1 MATPLEDEL
10 TAIIGSEAPQG
21 VRRRADVS
29 YTSEKPDYAKEADAA
44 ITRVG
49 SYAPAVTGLAR
60 QIGGD
65 QEGAMADYRRSAA
78 IEAEADSR
86 DSNQSTDWRDIDG
99 VGSALGF
106 ARKLATQS
114 APDAILSLGA
124 GGLARGLARRTAMDV
139 ERRAIASRV
148 ASDLATP
155 GVSTPLTRQV
165 AAQQATARAA
175 TAGVAAQQRREAVDQ
190 VAGEALERMPA
201 AQRRI
206 DRAGRAGAFVGAAAG
221 QFPGMV
227 AGSREQLEQ
236 TDQEGA
242 AKIALGDAAA
252 AALGAIPAE
261 RVLGRLANNPA
272 ARQATQEGAI
282 GLLQRAGR
290 VGKEAGTQAA
300 LEGTTEAAQAAVQ
313 RAGHAWVNDNI
324 SLVSREALDEYVANF
339 IGGAA
344 IGGSLA
350 GSIETGQQGAGAL
363 RDAGRWAWDAAGTA
377 RKAIRERLGAQADR
391 LRAKMATD
399 EDEATA
405 KPSRKGSKQ
414 GPKRTSGDMF
424 GDARRT
430 LDGLANRGMD
440 AASAFLDRFAGVK
453 NDDDLDARADA
464 VMDRM
469 QAITQRADGAP
480 IGDGVVAKAP
490 SFTQKWLLSQVNPDF
505 LARVPEEDAL
515 RLGRILD
522 KYANGRELAGVEART
537 LNRVISSPESGLTQ
551 DVLDTFVGIGPLV
564 RDLDKKLS
572 ATADADAPRLA
583 QPRREELAEVTEA
596 DQANAEAEALA
607 SGEDASGLDI
617 RDLNSG
623 NSERGP
629 ERLSAIDR
637 MESARRTINSLNN
650 PRWTD
655 SLTPEERDTRLSA
668 ARAEGRAARDEA
680 RSEILGELKI
690 RAKNNKVFPRN
701 AAHPEPYNKRRQ
713 DPDTVELVEP
723 QPFQLDNKV
732 DMRPILLDLGSLI
745 QRQQTLMRNEGTT
758 ETDIAPEQALLRGL
772 AEAQMAGL
780 EVNPDTL
787 SLGDINVKGRFV
799 MKMTPRLR
807 RYLKAELPKSAKAF
821 DPDTLQPVRDEDA
834 LLDEFARS
842 ERPDDLI
849 GENVIDSGVP
859 EDNRALVPRERPP
872 GVRDNGTEQGTRRK
886 EPDNPNEYPDVEAVA
901 SLAERAVNAGV
912 NAAAAEAIDAF
923 MTGASTVQQM
933 ADGINASGTRQTPE
947 LFELL
952 GLANMGRGV
961 GYAPRPR
968 NEPGNRT
975 GDFIPSESIVSNVNA
990 DAPYAQILNE
1000 ARKQR
1005 AKTDD
1010 PKQHAKIVYEA
1021 GVKIGTAEIKK
1032 EYDAGLMSDERFES
1046 EMAELLGNETRTSS
1060 ESLGISNT
1068 KGRRDRVVTNSY
1080 NLAKK
1085 YVLRASR
1092 GDFDT
1097 ARVTHRKADNEAR
1110 KGRDDKDRAADPDNV
1125 KAANKVDRVSRRV
1138 NKNSLAK
1145 RGKSTSPPDVPSTR
1159 DAEGSTTKVSRESME
1174 ALNKA
1179 ARDNRD
1185 GTKEV
1190 RNAKGGLVA
1199 EVSNRSD
1206 DPFDP
1211 FDPFDDDY
1219 YNATAIPGQD
1229 EFIEAMMGMDVPPMT
1244 PEDVPGYMVAEYA
1257 MAVSLIINDKA
1268 TDSSTRHYA
1277 QAYFNR
1283 LIVSMTNAEMAAARD
1298 MVAER
1303 NRADIRAANKA
1314 GMTLE
1319 AYRAKVRT
1327 ETNAANKQR
1336 ALDVL
1341 DEMQAARDAAKAA
1354 DRRSAIIEANRKGT
1368 SVHDV
1373 LYKRR
1378 LTQMQHLMEVESD
1391 FDVDNDAQFDRDME
1405 LYDQHGDNITFNEDG
1420 THDIA
1425 KRSDSDAPADGKATP
1440 NPKITPYQRDAEG
1453 KWVNDLLKLL
1463 GLDKLLTLTV
1473 GVRTD
1478 RGHSGRIFPR
1488 RGAVELSD
1496 NLTGV
1501 ERQEVLLHELGHGIV
1516 YAEVAKQLGVTV
1528 DEVVTMFQGDH
1539 AAMIEKANPELFAA
1553 LMEDFNAWRLGI
1565 TSGTKVLDARAGRSP
1580 KQRLENM
1587 RERLGARA
1595 DLTVGELKAEAAEY
1609 ELSFDEWL
1617 ADNISRALLARKD
1630 VTDSMTRVEKLFA
1643 SVAKKIREI
1652 YDSLTNAGYK
1662 PAPSVEQWVASMF
1675 DPNVSAVRQATGTT
1689 VTPGVAHAVVEAAVT
1704 NAAELFNRL
1713 PRAAGATTGVGK
1725 AVDPKAAPFPG
1736 ANRIGKA
1743 KRAKP
1748 ARSFASMVEY
1758 ARNVLRPKERQLLY
1772 DLFNTPVV
1780 HQRLMKVYAKQPEIL
1795 AAMEDAQTGMEARI
1809 AAGYLA
1815 WQNKQFNVGPKGR
1828 SLLNGIGDD
1837 LLLLFKVAGKGLIAE
1852 RLLNDIARGH
1862 VRAMRQA
1869 GREYDVHKLA
1879 TRHGGTLQQ
1888 VINKVGDLREKI
1900 WAPVSRALES
1910 NSRRMFES
1918 GVPAMRQIA
1927 GLLYKP
1933 TGTTG
1938 TDRGMVREVVHRT
1951 AQFAERAAGIMD
1963 GLSAGQQRRV
1973 LQLLQEQADEKR
1985 LSAKITNKRHKNFG
1999 KHRYSPKVR
2008 RAVAGVR
2015 ELMNESFAY
2024 MEQAGVRVGYR
2035 KNFFPVMLDLRNER
2049 AKERLTTLLMDP
2061 KFEEDIRA
2069 FFDADPEP
2077 DLYAEADDAGVP
2089 IEALVK
2095 RLVDGATG
2103 TGAPAKTNAGA
2114 PNFRGAN
2121 YRVMEFI
2128 YRIGD
2133 KAQIKEFADLQTKNP
2148 AEAFARY
2155 IEPMV
2160 RRAEYARRFKDDG
2173 TGLDKLLN
2181 DMSRQGADDN
2191 QIREAREAVE
2201 AALGTYGSDLSPTLE
2216 AISPALAKRFS
2227 GPKTRATTQG
2237 LQAYQ
2242 NARLLPLA
2250 LISSFVDPMGIA
2262 VRTGGDFATSW
2273 KGFKA
2278 GMRGLVNKDQ
2288 RAQLQDMMKLLGA
2301 SSDMATMEA
2310 LQQGFGGAGNT
2321 TAARVND
2328 FIFRWNGMA
2337 AWTRATRYMALTS
2350 AHHFLL
2356 KHGSSTDATSQRYL
2370 RELGLQP
2377 GDIKADPSATT
2388 ADGAPRQQVLLMD
2401 AAMLKR
2407 ATPAQR
2413 EADARVKSAL
2423 MQFVDDAVLR
2433 PNSQQVPQWHSDPFM
2448 GLVTQYKAFSYAIYD
2463 QIVGRIDTELK
2474 NGNSKVLLAAASYM
2488 PIIIAAE
2495 ILRDV
2500 AQGDGEDKEEWGPD
2514 DYLLL
2519 GVDKSG
2525 LYSPVFGAFGDA
2537 VEDVRNDRLPGSS
2550 NIGPTA
2556 SQARNVTQALSGS
2569 RDLGKEF
2576 ESALPGSAW
2585 YRKWNDESVA
2595 EAQPG

>member
-10 TAIIGSEAPQG
+10 TAIIGSEATQG

-29 YTSEKPDYAKEADAA
+29 YTSEKPDYAKEMDASLA
-44 ITRVG
+44 RVG
-49 SYAPAVTGLAR
+49 SYVPAVTGLAR

-86 DSNQSTDWRDIDG
+86 DSAQSTDWRDIDG

-106 ARKLATQS
+106 ARKTAIQS
-114 APDAILSLGA
+114 IPDAIMSLGA
-124 GGLARGLARRTAMDV
+124 GGAVRGLARRTAMDV

-148 ASDLATP
+148 AADIATP
-155 GVSTPLTRQV
+155 GVDTPLTRQV

-175 TAGVAAQQRREAVDQ
+175 TAGVAAQQRREAVDK

-282 GLLQRAGR
+282 SLMQRAGK
-290 VGKEAGTQAA
+290 VAKETGTQAA

-339 IGGAA
+339 IGGAV
-344 IGGSLA
+344 IGGAMA

-377 RKAIRERLGAQADR
+377 RTAIRERLGAQADR

-399 EDEATA
+399 EDEATT

-414 GPKRTSGDMF
+414 GPNRTASDMF
-424 GDARRT
+424 SDARRT

-440 AASAFLDRFAGVK
+440 AASGFLDRFAGVK
-453 NDDDLDARADA
+453 SEDDLDARADA
-464 VMDRM
+464 VMERM

-505 LARVPEEDAL
+505 LARVPEDDAL

-522 KYANGRELAGVEART
+522 KYANGRDLAGVEART
-537 LNRVISSPESGLTQ
+537 LNRVISNPESGLTQ

-564 RDLDKKLS
+564 RDLDKRMS

-583 QPRREELAEVTEA
+583 QPRREELAEVTE
-596 DQANAEAEALA
+596 DDRANAEADALA
-607 SGEDASGLDI
+607 GGEDASGLDI

-629 ERLSAIDR
+629 ERATAIDR
-637 MESARRTINSLNN
+637 MESARRSI
-650 PRWTD
+650 
-655 SLTPEERDTRLSA
+655 ERLKIDRDRGVEGADAELAT
-668 ARAEGRAARDEA
+668 ARAEGRAALAEA

-690 RAKNNKVFPRN
+690 KTPNNKVFARN

-732 DMRPILLDLGSLI
+732 DMRPVLLDLGSLI

-780 EVNPDTL
+780 AVNPDTINV
-787 SLGDINVKGRFV
+787 GDINVKGRFV
-799 MKMTPRLR
+799 MKITPRIR
-807 RYLKAELPKSAKAF
+807 RYLKDELPKSAKAF

-842 ERPDDLI
+842 ERPDDLM

-901 SLAERAVNAGV
+901 SLAERAANAGV
-912 NAAAAEAIDAF
+912 NAAAAEAIDSF
-923 MTGASTVQQM
+923 LTGASTVQQM
-933 ADGINASGTRQTPE
+933 ADGINASGTRQTSE

-952 GLANMGRGV
+952 GLANMGRGG

-968 NEPGNRT
+968 NAPGNRT
-975 GDFIPSESIVSNVNA
+975 GDFIPSESIVSDVNA
-990 DAPYAQILNE
+990 DAPYAQILND
-1000 ARKQR
+1000 AREQRSRTNDPAQR
-1005 AKTDD
+1005 AKFA
-1010 PKQHAKIVYEA
+1010 HEA
-1021 GVKIGTAEIKK
+1021 GVKIGMAEIQK
-1032 EYDAGLMSDERFES
+1032 EYDAGLMNDGRYDREVARLQDPES
-1046 EMAELLGNETRTSS
+1046 GAS
-1060 ESLGISNT
+1060 
-1068 KGRRDRVVTNSY
+1068 RRY
-1080 NLAKK
+1080 LQ
-1085 YVLRASR
+1085 RASR

-1110 KGRDDKDRAADPDNV
+1110 KGRDKKDRAADPDNV
-1125 KAANKVDRVSRRV
+1125 KAANKADRKTKAGLKDKRAQDVGLNRAKEDLMLESDAGARARVSAAGRNR
-1138 NKNSLAK
+1138 A
-1145 RGKSTSPPDVPSTR
+1145 
-1159 DAEGSTTKVSRESME
+1159 RE
-1174 ALNKA
+1174 
-1179 ARDNRD
+1179 D
-1185 GTKEV
+1185 
-1190 RNAKGGLVA
+1190 

-1206 DPFDP
+1206 
-1211 FDPFDDDY
+1211 
-1219 YNATAIPGQD
+1219 G
-1229 EFIEAMMGMDVPPMT
+1229 
-1244 PEDVPGYMVAEYA
+1244 
-1257 MAVSLIINDKA
+1257 
-1268 TDSSTRHYA
+1268 
-1277 QAYFNR
+1277 
-1283 LIVSMTNAEMAAARD
+1283 
-1298 MVAER
+1298 
-1303 NRADIRAANKA
+1303 
-1314 GMTLE
+1314 
-1319 AYRAKVRT
+1319 
-1327 ETNAANKQR
+1327 
-1336 ALDVL
+1336 
-1341 DEMQAARDAAKAA
+1341 
-1354 DRRSAIIEANRKGT
+1354 
-1368 SVHDV
+1368 
-1373 LYKRR
+1373 
-1378 LTQMQHLMEVESD
+1378 
-1391 FDVDNDAQFDRDME
+1391 
-1405 LYDQHGDNITFNEDG
+1405 
-1420 THDIA
+1420 
-1425 KRSDSDAPADGKATP
+1425 DAPADGKATP
-1440 NPKITPYQRDAEG
+1440 KPKITPYQREAEG

-1463 GLDKLLTLTV
+1463 GLDKLMTLTV

-1488 RGAVELSD
+1488 RGAIELSD

-1587 RERLGARA
+1587 RERLGNRA
-1595 DLTVGELKAEAAEY
+1595 DLTVGDLKAEAAEY

-1630 VTDSMTRVEKLFA
+1630 VTDSMTRVEKLFTA
-1643 SVAKKIREI
+1643 VAKKIREI

-1675 DPNVSAVRQATGTT
+1675 DPNVTAVRQATGTT
-1689 VTPGVAHAVVEAAVT
+1689 VTPGVAHAAVEAAVT

-1869 GREYDVHKLA
+1869 GREYDVQKLA

-1888 VINKVGDLREKI
+1888 IINKFGDLREKI

-1910 NSRRMFES
+1910 NSKRMFES

-1951 AQFAERAAGIMD
+1951 AQFAERAASIMD
-1963 GLSAGQQRRV
+1963 GLSAGPQRRV

-1985 LSAKITNKRHKNFG
+1985 LGAKITSKRHKNFG

-2008 RAVAGVR
+2008 RAVASVR

-2049 AKERLTTLLMDP
+2049 AKERLTALLMDP
-2061 KFEEDIRA
+2061 KFEDDIRA
-2069 FFDADPEP
+2069 FYEDGAKKPKG
-2077 DLYAEADDAGVP
+2077 DDAKAVP
-2089 IEALVK
+2089 IGDLVK

-2128 YRIGD
+2128 YRLGD

-2155 IEPMV
+2155 LEPMV

-2173 TGLDKLLN
+2173 TGLDKLLG

-2278 GMRGLVNKDQ
+2278 GMRALVNKDQ

-2310 LQQGFGGAGNT
+2310 LQQGFGGAGNV

-2356 KHGSSTDATSQRYL
+2356 KHGSSSDATSQRYL

-2377 GDIKADPSATT
+2377 GDIKADPAATT
-2388 ADGAPRQQVLLMD
+2388 IDGAPRQAVLLMD

-2423 MQFVDDAVLR
+2423 MQFVDDAILR
-2433 PNSQQVPQWHSDPFM
+2433 PNSQQVPQWHSDPYM

-2463 QIVGRIDTELK
+2463 QIVGRIDNELK

-2500 AQGDGEDKEEWGPD
+2500 AQGDSEDKDEWGPD
-2514 DYLLL
+2514 DYLLM
-2519 GVDKSG
+2519 GVEKSG
-2525 LYSPVFGAFGDA
+2525 LYSPAFGALTDA
-2537 VEDVRNDRLPGSS
+2537 ADDVRNDRLPGSS

-2556 SQARNVTQALSGS
+2556 SQARNVTQALNGH

-2585 YRKWNDESVA
+2585 YRKWNDGPAAPAPESA
-2595 EAQPG
+2595 SG